1 MSGYPIQGHLEHPV
15 ETAAEIKVFAKN
27 DVVPLDFLV
36 CSILV
41 QQELTRR
48 CINRLA
54 LLNKM
59 VNVAPDVMRNLHDL
73 LDREVER
80 QDHELMET
88 MQRLTI
94 TGRTEKRQ

>member
-1 MSGYPIQGHLEHPV
+1 MSGHPIQGHPEHPV
-15 ETAAEIKVFAKN
+15 ETAAEIKVFAKY
-27 DVVPLDFLV
+27 DLVPLDVLV

-48 CINRLA
+48 CINSIA

-59 VNVAPDVMRNLHDL
+59 LIVAPDVMRNLRDL
-73 LDREVER
+73 LDREVEK
-80 QDHELMET
+80 QDHKLMET